1 MTTTVPTSVVLGDN
15 FNPYIEKLQER
26 QPKYDPAKHVD
37 NSFIDSLIRPTDWA
51 FDDQGGL
58 KIAEISDGQAL
69 GGSLYYSTTQK
80 ALMYKDTTGKLFQL
94 TLKELT
100 SG

>member
-1 MTTTVPTSVVLGDN
+1 MTTTVPTSITLGDK
-15 FNPYIEKLQER
+15 FNPYIEKLQES
-26 QPKYDPAKHVD
+26 PKYDPAKHVD
-37 NSFIDSLIRPTDWA
+37 NSFIESLIRPTDWA
-51 FDDQGGL
+51 YDEQGGL

-69 GGSLYYSTTQK
+69 NGSLYYSTTQK